1 MFAFFLWKQFKIL
14 IDKNISFKKIVYP
27 LFVTQ
32 DSGYKHHLMKKWTK
46 HAYQKSYIRTSNE
59 SVCIHIRPTI
69 PMTHDC
75 LNLPNNHVTAAHLP
89 PSLVFLTT
97 QGQSL
102 VNHVFFSLAWEDQL
116 VLELLQKEAGTDA
129 LFTPRWDHGRVLE
142 IHISI
147 Y

>member
-1 MFAFFLWKQFKIL
+1 MNMFAFFLWKQFKIL

-102 VNHVFFSLAWEDQL
+102 VNHVFF
-116 VLELLQKEAGTDA
+116 LLGMGRPTGSR
-129 LFTPRWDHGRVLE
+129 TPPERSRNRCTVHTTLRSWPRSGDTH
-142 IHISI
+142 
-147 Y
+147 